1 MTAKRVQLCVSGTYP
16 YFHLYFLGTQVL
28 PDASGLY
35 AGLEA
40 CCGEEVTPPERRDV
54 LKGAGTVLVP
64 FSSLLIFIPQM
75 TENQG
80 DGRKSRHFSYIYFVK
95 R

>member
-1 MTAKRVQLCVSGTYP
+1 MSLLWTLIAQVWHPYFVSDCEFHASQMTAKRVQLCVSGTYP
-16 YFHLYFLGTQVL
+16 YFHFYFLGTQVL

-54 LKGAGTVLVP
+54 CN
-64 FSSLLIFIPQM
+64 SL
-75 TENQG
+75 
-80 DGRKSRHFSYIYFVK
+80 
-95 R
+95 